1 MSKTLPPRV
10 SELIPKKVLGAYLD
24 RIEHHRN
31 LLDTIK
37 QTLPPPL
44 AARCLDCVAGN
55 DTLVL
60 YAESGAW
67 TAQLR
72 FYLPKIIETLA
83 SSGQG
88 RFRQGKVKTL
98 HMALEASRTAPQ
110 RPTHNWPIPQTIAA
124 LEAAAQTS
132 DGEIGAALLRLCGTL
147 RRVPR

>member
-1 MSKTLPPRV
+1 MNETQPSRV
-10 SELIPKKVLGAYLD
+10 SELIPKKVLGACLE
-24 RIEHHRN
+24 RIENHRN
-31 LLDTIK
+31 LLKTIK

-44 AARCLDCVAGN
+44 ADRCLDCVAGN
-55 DTLVL
+55 DILVL

-98 HMALEASRTAPQ
+98 HMALEASCAAPP
-110 RPTHNWPIPQTIAA
+110 RPAHNWPVPQTIAA

-132 DGEIGAALLRLCGTL
+132 DSEIGAALLRLCGTL